1 MEGATREV
9 GMVRIR
15 WIVTMGL
22 TALFLLAGG
31 LVALSAHA
39 AGGLTTTLTTMT
51 NASGYHATYA
61 ITNQTATT
69 IWGWRVAFILPAD
82 AQITGSTGAE
92 LATRGQ
98 LVTASSTGQATD
110 IASGATVSFSFDV
123 TGGAA
128 PPFACTVNGM
138 QCQPTHPNP
147 GPSPTPTNSAAA
159 TSAKPTSSVP
169 PITPPSTVSATPSTT
184 SPATPAPPT
193 ATATPPTPTTG
204 PSSGPPSPR
213 PH

>member
-1 MEGATREV
+1 MGCVTREA

-15 WIVTMGL
+15 WIVTIGL
-22 TALFLLAGG
+22 TASFLLAGG
-31 LVALSAHA
+31 LVALTAYA

-51 NASGYHATYA
+51 NATGYHATYA
-61 ITNQTATT
+61 ITNQTAAT
-69 IWGWRVAFILPAD
+69 IRGWRVAFILPAD
-82 AQITGSTGAE
+82 AQITSSAGAS

-138 QCQPTHPNP
+138 QCQPTQPNL
-147 GPSPTPTNSAAA
+147 GPTPTPTNSAPE
-159 TSAKPTSSVP
+159 TSAKPSPSAP
-169 PITPPSTVSATPSTT
+169 PTTPPSTASATPRTS
-184 SPATPAPPT
+184 SPATSAPPT
-193 ATATPPTPTTG
+193 ATATSPTRTTA
-204 PSSGPPSPR
+204 PPSGTVSPK
-213 PH
+213 PN